1 VGGVA
6 FLEKFIVAAAKQQWV
21 SSILS
26 SCLRERRSVED
37 FRSEKR
43 RPCGLLLNFFFLTA
57 TAATTTVVSVTNLVV
72 EWGKRKRKRKGKGRG
87 AGRGGQV
94 LCVLWVIWV

>member
-1 VGGVA
+1 M
-6 FLEKFIVAAAKQQWV
+6 
-21 SSILS
+21 
-26 SCLRERRSVED
+26 ED
-37 FRSEKR
+37 FRSVKR

-72 EWGKRKRKRKGKGRG
+72 DWRKRKRKRKGKGRG
-87 AGRGGQV
+87 CGGRGQV

>member
-1 VGGVA
+1 
-6 FLEKFIVAAAKQQWV
+6 
-21 SSILS
+21 
-26 SCLRERRSVED
+26 
-37 FRSEKR
+37 
-43 RPCGLLLNFFFLTA
+43 
-57 TAATTTVVSVTNLVV
+57 VSVTNLVV